1 MPIHISDGQI
11 IIPGELIA
19 EGSYEISGPHFSRGK
34 KFYSKVLSVTVIEKP
49 KKIRLIPIKRCYI
62 PSEGD
67 LIIGK
72 VIDVGPTYWL
82 VDINSPYTAI
92 LQVSE
97 IFPRPT
103 SHQKDL
109 SSIFRVG
116 DLLAA
121 KVLLFDFTH
130 DPLLTMKESRLGR
143 VEKGLLV
150 EVSPARVSRVIGKR
164 GQVVNYLKEA
174 FNVEI
179 TVGRNGRIIVIGEEA
194 DLEASA
200 AYVIKRLCEEHYV
213 ADPLEEVKKLAN
225 LVLGSKGVENG
236 DRNEN

>member
-1 MPIHISDGQI
+1 MPIHVSNGQI
-11 IIPGELIA
+11 VIPGDLVA
-19 EGSYEISGPHFSRGK
+19 EGNYEISGPHFFRGK
-34 KFYSKVLSVTVIEKP
+34 KFYSKVLSVAVIEKP
-49 KKIRLIPIKRCYI
+49 KKIRLIPVKRCYI

-67 LIIGK
+67 LVIGK

-109 SSIFRVG
+109 SSIFKVG

-130 DPLLTMKESRLGR
+130 DPLLTMKESRLGKI
-143 VEKGLLV
+143 EKGLLV
-150 EVSPARVSRVIGKR
+150 EVPPPRVSRVIGKK
-164 GQVVNYLKEA
+164 GQVVNYLREA
-174 FNVEI
+174 LSVEI
-179 TVGRNGRIIVIGEEA
+179 TVGRNGRIVVVGKEA

-213 ADPLEEVKKLAN
+213 ADPLEEVKKLVN
-225 LVLGSKGVENG
+225 LVLGSRGV
-236 DRNEN
+236 